1 MGRAVRGFAE
11 FLGGLVV
18 GIAVGYAAAVL
29 LAPYEGAESRA
40 RLYDGAGEF
49 ADRPRQMADNM
60 QARFKRAVEQGRIAA
75 AETRA
80 ELEKASGLESEETR
94 RAARGATTSI

>member
-11 FLGGLVV
+11 FAGGLLV
-18 GIAVGYAAAVL
+18 GMAVGYAAAVL

-40 RLYDGAGEF
+40 RLYDGASSFSE
-49 ADRPRQMADNM
+49 RPRQMAGNM
-60 QARFKRAVEQGRIAA
+60 QARFQHAVEQGRIAA

-80 ELEKASGLESEETR
+80 ELEKASGLESQETR